1 MHLPAGA
8 SSHRRSRSTTTTT
21 TTSSSSSC
29 NTAYAGATCRA
40 SQPATAALRRVV
52 PPASLA
58 QHALMHGRPTD
69 AAAAASS
76 WHWTTLIYLRRQRHR
91 RHQQHEADRKREATL
106 LLEAAVNTIDHRPPP
121 QHVTVSATL
130 AATLSLSLCVCVCV
144 SINDETNASIISQT
158 AVTCI
163 PIISRRNSAT
173 ACDI

>member
-1 MHLPAGA
+1 VHLPAGA
-8 SSHRRSRSTTTTT
+8 SSHRRSRTTTT
-21 TTSSSSSC
+21 TTSSSSC
-29 NTAYAGATCRA
+29 NTAYARATCRA

-69 AAAAASS
+69 AAAASS

-130 AATLSLSLCVCVCV
+130 AATLSLSVCVCVCV
-144 SINDETNASIISQT
+144 CLLMTRQMLPS
-158 AVTCI
+158 
-163 PIISRRNSAT
+163 SAKPQ
-173 ACDI
+173 